1 MRSLY
6 ARVKDGHGLST
17 RAAVA
22 RGLAS
27 VSAVL
32 STAARFRAAVEQGDI
47 DALGELLA
55 PEVVFHSPV
64 TFHPFVGRETVRS
77 LLREVGLVF
86 EDFRYTRELGGEGTQ
101 ALIFAA
107 RVGDRELEGL
117 DLLRFDERGLIADFM
132 VMLRP
137 LSALVP
143 FAQAMA
149 ERVAAAGLE
158 ETRS

>member
-1 MRSLY
+1 
-6 ARVKDGHGLST
+6 VST
-17 RAAVA
+17 VA
-22 RGLAS
+22 
-27 VSAVL
+27 

-55 PEVVFHSPV
+55 PGVVLHSPV

-77 LLREVGLVF
+77 LLNEVGLLF
-86 EDFRYTRELGGEGTQ
+86 EDFRYTRELHGQGTH

-107 RVGDRELEGL
+107 RVRAKELEGL
-117 DLLRFDERGLIADFM
+117 DLLRFDEQGLIADFTVM
-132 VMLRP
+132 VRP
-137 LSALVP
+137 LSALIP
-143 FAQAMA
+143 FAQAMS